1 MSLLRQINSMRTVI
15 GILSIL
21 SFLIIGF
28 SLYERS
34 PRHQE
39 KALGNSGA
47 SVRDTNPISR
57 RVAAARSPAPTI
69 EVTDLAINWNLYRN
83 TTVAVAGSFRC
94 ASEDY
99 CAFARSPELRM
110 TVVVD
115 ISTLPAPA
123 RRHLILD
130 CKDGCDVI
138 VVGNV
143 DYDDIFALDV
153 SDVRVND
160 FVRQE

>member
-1 MSLLRQINSMRTVI
+1 MFLLRRSNRMRAVVS
-15 GILSIL
+15 ILSIL

-28 SLYERS
+28 PLYDRS

-39 KALGNSGA
+39 KALGSPGA
-47 SVRDTNPISR
+47 SVRDTSPISW
-57 RVAAARSPAPTI
+57 RVAAARSPASTI
-69 EVTDLAINWNLYRN
+69 EVADLAINWNLYRN
-83 TTVAVAGSFRC
+83 TTVAVRGSFQC

-110 TVVVD
+110 SVVVD

-130 CKDGCDVI
+130 CRHGCDVI

-153 SDVRVND
+153 SDVRVSD
-160 FVRQE
+160 SVRHE